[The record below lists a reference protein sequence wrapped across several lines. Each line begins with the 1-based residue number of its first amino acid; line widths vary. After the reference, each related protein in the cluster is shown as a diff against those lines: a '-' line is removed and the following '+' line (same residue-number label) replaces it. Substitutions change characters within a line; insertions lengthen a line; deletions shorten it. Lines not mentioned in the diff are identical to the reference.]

1 VQDFKGFA
9 SSLLSHLSESIPVI
23 YAAFYVADES
33 HKRFLRAGTFAIGEE
48 GSPREFGLG
57 EGLAGQAALE
67 KRQLEVSAGEIV
79 QISAGMGT
87 VKPGKLLFLPVINQ
101 DYVAA
106 VIELAPVSSLNE
118 RQRALLDAL
127 LPSIALSAEILSGNL
142 ETRKLL
148 ARLPALKLN
157 RWPLLNARSPPARK
171 NLKPSTRR
179 SRHRTWNLEEPKR
192 WRKRPP
198 GLKLISPI

>member
-1 VQDFKGFA
+1 
-9 SSLLSHLSESIPVI
+9 LLSHLSESIPVI
-23 YAAFYVADES
+23 YAAFYVADEC

-87 VKPGKLLFLPVINQ
+87 VRPGKLLFLPVINQ

-118 RQRALLDAL
+118 RQRL
-127 LPSIALSAEILSGNL
+127 
-142 ETRKLL
+142 TRCT
-148 ARLPALKLN
+148 PAIDCSE
-157 RWPLLNARSPPARK
+157 R
-171 NLKPSTRR
+171 
-179 SRHRTWNLEEPKR
+179 
-192 WRKRPP
+192 
-198 GLKLISPI
+198 